1 MNSSRLQFYGLREF
15 IQTHMGKLIAK
26 EVVITLKKKQTLK
39 TNKKT
44 GPWSEVGSKSMSIL
58 LTFAKPCLLFT
69 SESQNPKVIKGKNET
84 SGWEWLLT
92 GLLLPLQL
100 LQSIPIKIN
109 PKIETFNSI
118 KHDQSNAQYGENG

>member
-69 SESQNPKVIKGKNET
+69 SESQNPKVIKVKNET
-84 SGWEWLLT
+84 SG
-92 GLLLPLQL
+92 
-100 LQSIPIKIN
+100 
-109 PKIETFNSI
+109 
-118 KHDQSNAQYGENG
+118 